1 MAPSRFLL
9 SNKCITGRRFRGNFD
24 FIDYSRRKRM
34 THTNQVHAEATV
46 QCERA
51 DAHALACEQAQTL
64 GATMRPLK
72 EQELRAIAGGP
83 TIQNID

>member
-1 MAPSRFLL
+1 
-9 SNKCITGRRFRGNFD
+9 
-24 FIDYSRRKRM
+24 M